1 MMGPE
6 PQRRQCQDVL
16 SRQMAPAPQQVM
28 QYVAP
33 PMPEPV
39 SFARDERQEDQIDI
53 QSARSSFDY
62 SINEPLIQDEEEIA
76 SDRQRS
82 ASFV

>member
-1 MMGPE
+1 
-6 PQRRQCQDVL
+6 
-16 SRQMAPAPQQVM
+16 MAPAPQQVM

-39 SFARDERQEDQIDI
+39 SFARDQRQEDQIDI

-62 SINEPLIQDEEEIA
+62 SINELLIQDEEEIA

>member
-1 MMGPE
+1 
-6 PQRRQCQDVL
+6 
-16 SRQMAPAPQQVM
+16 
-28 QYVAP
+28 
-33 PMPEPV
+33 MPVPV
-39 SFARDERQEDQIDI
+39 SMVRDQRQEDQIDI

-62 SINEPLIQDEEEIA
+62 SIDEPLIQDEEIA